1 MDVYKPHRAKSQSL
15 TVKSSSYRS
24 KRSYYQLPN
33 WFSGADPRELMCL
46 GRWSCKQ
53 LADLGKLT
61 LGRLAKWTQLNV
73 DYLKEV
79 VKVDKDD
86 LASSLVRLACVLLD
100 QELSRRVEAVMSQN
114 QVAELERCFKGILLR
129 RDFDYSDRRLEIS

>member
-1 MDVYKPHRAKSQSL
+1 
-15 TVKSSSYRS
+15 
-24 KRSYYQLPN
+24 
-33 WFSGADPRELMCL
+33 MCL

-79 VKVDKDD
+79 VKAVKDG

-100 QELSRRVEAVMSQN
+100 QEESRRVEAAIGQD
-114 QVAELERCFKGILLR
+114 QVAVLER
-129 RDFDYSDRRLEIS
+129 